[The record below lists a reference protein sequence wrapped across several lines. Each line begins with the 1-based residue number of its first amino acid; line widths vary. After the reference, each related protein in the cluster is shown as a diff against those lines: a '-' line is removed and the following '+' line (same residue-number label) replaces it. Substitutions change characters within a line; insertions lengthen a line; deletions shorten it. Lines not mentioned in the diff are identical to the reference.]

1 MVNNYYFYLIHSN
14 SLFFFLIK
22 VRFGDFDSVGLM
34 FVFSREILV
43 TANRRYRAKERK
55 GFGVGKSIVAE
66 IPITEGGSLD

>member
-1 MVNNYYFYLIHSN
+1 M
-14 SLFFFLIK
+14 
-22 VRFGDFDSVGLM
+22 RFGDFDSVGLM